1 MLGPPS
7 EGLPRVFSLVG
18 PKPGEAGQRYDL
30 ANRQDGRL
38 MIDLVDPDGV
48 TAEWLT
54 EVLAAADRSLASAR
68 SRGSTL
74 RQFSILLVCRAQ
86 QQS

>member
-7 EGLPRVFSLVG
+7 GALQRGSSLLALNL
-18 PKPGEAGQRYDL
+18 GEANQRYNL
-30 ANRQDGRL
+30 ANRQDGGL

-54 EVLAAADRSLASAR
+54 EVFVAGGGLGERL
-68 SRGSTL
+68 GGQL
-74 RQFSILLVCRAQ
+74 RC
-86 QQS
+86 